1 MGWMSGGAGLL
12 LQAVTALPDTIYTKQ
27 IVAEPGLWDKITSI
41 ASGVMT
47 ITVIVLTVA
56 LVPAAWNFRKSY
68 KKISDMLD
76 KVYGDVNPLMR
87 HASAIADNVDYIST
101 AMRVDVQQVS
111 QTVAA
116 VNQRLQQAV
125 GAAEERINQLNAL
138 LDVVQEEAE
147 SAFVTTA
154 STIRGVQTGI
164 NQAFDEEDWRNRARV
179 SDPEM
184 DQDDER
190 EQQYDLLTAALIG
203 AAVGAGI
210 TLLLRRGPSGRRPV
224 GHLAGYA
231 GRGAALAGL
240 AGLEGAK
247 WAGSRGLEGARWAGG
262 RAAEGARWAAPRAR
276 RGFRTAVER
285 GEEMIDRIPVDDVV
299 EQVRD
304 YVDTARDAINDVV
317 KDELNDLRKAVRRQR
332 KRIGI

>member
-1 MGWMSGGAGLL
+1 MMGWLSGGAELL

-164 NQAFDEEDWRNRARV
+164 NQAFDEEDWSDGDYDEARADGWEKPRPRVRPRN
-179 SDPEM
+179 
-184 DQDDER
+184 
-190 EQQYDLLTAALIG
+190 G
-203 AAVGAGI
+203 
-210 TLLLRRGPSGRRPV
+210 SGR
-224 GHLAGYA
+224 
-231 GRGAALAGL
+231 
-240 AGLEGAK
+240 
-247 WAGSRGLEGARWAGG
+247 
-262 RAAEGARWAAPRAR
+262 
-276 RGFRTAVER
+276 
-285 GEEMIDRIPVDDVV
+285 
-299 EQVRD
+299 
-304 YVDTARDAINDVV
+304 
-317 KDELNDLRKAVRRQR
+317 
-332 KRIGI
+332 

>member
-1 MGWMSGGAGLL
+1 MMGWMSGGAELL

-27 IVAEPGLWDKITSI
+27 IVAEPGLWDKITGI

-164 NQAFDEEDWRNRARV
+164 NQAFDEEDWSDGDYDEARADGWEKPRPRVRPRN
-179 SDPEM
+179 
-184 DQDDER
+184 
-190 EQQYDLLTAALIG
+190 G
-203 AAVGAGI
+203 
-210 TLLLRRGPSGRRPV
+210 SGR
-224 GHLAGYA
+224 
-231 GRGAALAGL
+231 
-240 AGLEGAK
+240 
-247 WAGSRGLEGARWAGG
+247 
-262 RAAEGARWAAPRAR
+262 
-276 RGFRTAVER
+276 
-285 GEEMIDRIPVDDVV
+285 
-299 EQVRD
+299 
-304 YVDTARDAINDVV
+304 
-317 KDELNDLRKAVRRQR
+317 
-332 KRIGI
+332 